1 MSSAAAA
8 CATVVGSLAG
18 DTPPGKTT
26 VGGKEPPPLAG
37 GIEEERC
44 ERFEWRGRPRTC
56 ITKGSRLES
65 GGGTGTGRSGGK
77 KFILDGWVAR
87 TSGSLNL
94 CRKAALNH

>member
-8 CATVVGSLAG
+8 CATIVGSLAG

-26 VGGKEPPPLAG
+26 VGGKPPPLAG

-44 ERFEWRGRPRTC
+44 ERFEWRGRPRSG
-56 ITKGSRLES
+56 ITNGSRLES
-65 GGGTGTGRSGGK
+65 GGGTGAGRSGGK
-77 KFILDGWVAR
+77 NRILDGWLAR

>member
-8 CATVVGSLAG
+8 CATIVGSLAG
-18 DTPPGKTT
+18 DTPPGKAT
-26 VGGKEPPPLAG
+26 VGGKPTPLAG

-44 ERFEWRGRPRTC
+44 ERFERRGRPRTC

-65 GGGTGTGRSGGK
+65 GGGTGAGRSGGK
-77 KFILDGWVAR
+77 NRILDGWVAR

>member
-8 CATVVGSLAG
+8 CATIVGSLAG

-26 VGGKEPPPLAG
+26 VGDKPPPLAG

-44 ERFEWRGRPRTC
+44 ERFEWRGRPRTR

-77 KFILDGWVAR
+77 NCILDGWVAR